1 MSIFYLTIITILVS
15 LFILKHCIIK
25 FYLRK
30 NNVISYD
37 YLLKNFLQVVNKD
50 SYFMNY
56 GLWEKD
62 TLTLQDASINLCD
75 TIYNLVLHENSNN
88 KILDVGCGY
97 GSQDFYWYNKL
108 QEHNKLKEH
117 NKVFELCAIDISQE
131 QIDYAINK
139 QQTLATNILFKQG
152 NAEQINKIYP
162 ASYFNTVISLES
174 AFHYQ
179 NRNTFFK
186 AVHDVLIPEG
196 TFIIADIM
204 LKNDYKYTS
213 TILKQMFVGLASELI
228 YIPEKNLISK
238 RKWLKNIKKSG
249 FKIVKQL
256 DITKKTFLPHYKY
269 MFYNWLHINGIWGT
283 TFLCDMLLKYMKYVQ
298 SFSYMIV
305 VCQKI

>member
-1 MSIFYLTIITILVS
+1 MSIFYFTIIIILLS

-25 FYLRK
+25 YYLRK

-56 GLWEKD
+56 GLWEKN
-62 TLTLQDASINLCD
+62 TLTLQDASINLCN
-75 TIYNLVLHENSNN
+75 TIYNLALHENSNSNN

-108 QEHNKLKEH
+108 KGHT
-117 NKVFELCAIDISQE
+117 ELSALDISQE

-152 NAEQINKIYP
+152 NAEQINKLYP
-162 ASYFNTVISLES
+162 LNHFNTVISLES

-179 NRNTFFK
+179 NRNLFFK
-186 AVHDVLIPEG
+186 AVHDILVPKG

-204 LKNDYKYTS
+204 MKNNYKYTANFM
-213 TILKQMFVGLASELI
+213 KQMFVGLASELI
-228 YIPEKNLISK
+228 YIPEKNMISK
-238 RKWLKNIKKSG
+238 KRWLANIKKSG
-249 FKIVKQL
+249 FKIVKKI
-256 DITKKTFLPHYKY
+256 DITKKTFIPHYKF
-269 MFYNWLHINGIWGT
+269 MFYNWLNINGIWGT
-283 TFLCDMLLKYMKYVQ
+283 TYLCDMLIKYMKYVQ

-305 VCQKI
+305 LCQKI